1 MPDMEKDN
9 NPTLVKKALE
19 FLVESISSM
28 VKEFESTCTIRIPKL
43 VLPKKKIN
51 NRSFSF
57 LLI

>member
-1 MPDMEKDN
+1 MEKDN